1 MHAMGNVI
9 DMRRFSGLRKVM
21 PTTHWTFLIGALAL
35 SGLPPFS
42 GFWSK
47 DEIVGAAFD
56 AGHHSVSFG
65 AVYYALFIAAMVTAF
80 LTAFYTFRAYFLTFW
95 GDVRVPEEAGGHAH
109 ESPPVMTV
117 PLIILAVFAAG
128 VGAALA
134 LPPFSLFGKFLLRTP
149 GLIEAPEAA
158 PAYLLMGVSA
168 IVAAAGIGLAY
179 WMYVA
184 RPGTAAQLAHAMPR
198 AYLLSSHKFFV
209 DELYDYFL
217 VKPVVGLTKFLRT
230 IDQYVVDGL
239 VDIVGNIPKLLGAL
253 FWPIQNGLVQYYAL
267 LMVLGLT
274 VFLLA
279 LVRYL

>member
-1 MHAMGNVI
+1 
-9 DMRRFSGLRKVM
+9 
-21 PTTHWTFLIGALAL
+21 
-35 SGLPPFS
+35 
-42 GFWSK
+42 
-47 DEIVGAAFD
+47 
-56 AGHHSVSFG
+56 
-65 AVYYALFIAAMVTAF
+65 
-80 LTAFYTFRAYFLTFW
+80 
-95 GDVRVPEEAGGHAH
+95 
-109 ESPPVMTV
+109 MTV
-117 PLIILAVFAAG
+117 PLVVLAVFAAG
-128 VGAALA
+128 VGAVLA
-134 LPPFSLFGKFLLRTP
+134 WPPFSLFGKFLLRTP
-149 GLIEAPEAA
+149 GLVEAPEAA
-158 PAYLLMGVSA
+158 PAYLLMGVSSVYLLMGVSSV
-168 IVAAAGIGLAY
+168 VAAAGIGLAW

-184 RPGTAAQLAHAMPR
+184 RPGMAAQAAHAMPR

-217 VKPVVGLTKFLRT
+217 VRPVVGLTKFLRT